1 MQENDG
7 NDGHEDIGIEENEG
21 VTESEEVLSD
31 KIRISLNVLQKEG
44 IMIEQYH
51 SLLSTM
57 LSRNIDQSRASEL
70 PMFYECWT
78 TLLEITDFLE
88 FSKLVKFFG
97 TPYESELNKLK
108 DAIGRYLS
116 KKATMNDLTQAY
128 TILRQLIAL
137 SGYQKDTYTQRNL
150 PLDIDL

>member
-88 FSKLVKFFG
+88 FSKLVKFLG
-97 TPYESELNKLK
+97 TPYEDELNKLK

-128 TILRQLIAL
+128 TILRQLIAR